1 MRAYQC
7 SKCKLLQDFDERCAC
22 VLPIDIR
29 PGHREK
35 GDAELCK
42 DNFEPLDAFRPLLTF
57 NALIARLQR
66 SLTISLSIALLTKYI
81 PGTLDSF
88 KHSIGAHAI

>member
-7 SKCKLLQDFDERCAC
+7 SRCKLLQDFDERCAC

-29 PGHREK
+29 PGYREK

-42 DNFEPLDAFRPLLTF
+42 ANFEPLEEKK
-57 NALIARLQR
+57 QW
-66 SLTISLSIALLTKYI
+66 
-81 PGTLDSF
+81 
-88 KHSIGAHAI
+88 HSKFSWEK